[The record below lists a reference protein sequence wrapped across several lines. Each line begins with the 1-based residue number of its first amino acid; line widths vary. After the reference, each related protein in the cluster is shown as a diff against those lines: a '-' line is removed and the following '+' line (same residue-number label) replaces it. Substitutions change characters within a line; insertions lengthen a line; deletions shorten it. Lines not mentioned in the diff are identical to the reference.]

1 MPTGYTY
8 IIHDNPETV
17 TFSDYLHRC
26 VRAFGACIAQ
36 KEEGMDTGI
45 KMPEPETYHDQ
56 ALAEASLKLEELQS
70 RTDSEWG
77 EVFFEE
83 REQSLKRHHA
93 RCEKQRQVYKAH
105 QNILA
110 QARAW
115 EPPTPAHESLKQFM
129 VSQLAE
135 VDRVGYPDPE
145 FQFSDFETWKAD
157 VLESARW
164 SVDYHREE
172 MTKARARYEERRAW
186 LEALPLTFIADPP
199 TA

>member
-1 MPTGYTY
+1 MPTGYTC
-8 IIHDNPETV
+8 IIHDDPETV

-36 KEEGMDTGI
+36 KEEGLDAGI
-45 KMPEPETYHDQ
+45 KMSEPDTYHER
-56 ALAEASLKLEELQS
+56 ALTEALLKLEELER

-83 REQSLKRHHA
+83 REQSLKKKREQY
-93 RCEKQRQVYKAH
+93 EKQRQVYKAH

-115 EPPTPAHESLKQFM
+115 EPPTPDHESLKQFM

-145 FQFSDFETWKAD
+145 FQFPDFETWKAD
-157 VLESARW
+157 VLESAQW

-172 MTKARARYEERRAW
+172 AEKSRVRYEKSLAW
-186 LEALPLTFIADPP
+186 LEALPLNFAKD
-199 TA
+199 